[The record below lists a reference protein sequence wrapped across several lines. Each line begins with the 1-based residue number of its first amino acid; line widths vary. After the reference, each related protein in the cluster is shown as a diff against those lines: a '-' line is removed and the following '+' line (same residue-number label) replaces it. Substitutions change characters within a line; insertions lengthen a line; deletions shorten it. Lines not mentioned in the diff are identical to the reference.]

1 MLLALLLLP
10 LIPAAAAAQVTRFEI
25 TPFAGYRLDGQVDN
39 SADIGFDHR
48 SDVQIDEAPTFGL
61 MLDIPFNANWQLEL
75 SGSRESTSFSV
86 DKGLLS
92 PSQDLGDVDLDLF
105 QAGFLFQWGEGQ
117 VSPFVV
123 GTVGLARLDPD
134 FPELDAENYLAGT
147 VGGGV
152 KIFLSDNV
160 GLRLEGRGTWIDLQT
175 DFHNRYDRYDS
186 EAVTWLP
193 EGSAGIIFSW

>member
-39 SADIGFDHR
+39 SADIGFDFR

-61 MLDIPFNANWQLEL
+61 MLDIPLNPNWQLEL
-75 SGSRESTSFSV
+75 MGSRESTSFSV
-86 DKGLLS
+86 DAGLLT
-92 PSQDLGDVDLDLF
+92 PSQDLGDADLDLY

-123 GTVGLARLDPD
+123 GTLGLARIDPD
-134 FPELDAENYLAGT
+134 FPELDAENYLSGT

-152 KIFLSDNV
+152 KIFFADNV
-160 GLRLEGRGTWIDLQT
+160 GIRLEGRGTWIDLQT
-175 DFHNRYDRYDS
+175 DFHDRYDRYDS
-186 EAVTWLP
+186 DAVTWLP